1 MLDRLFPPS
10 QDHLPLTWWKQRPIY
25 LAALVALAA
34 LASMILT
41 AIVGPKVAGQ
51 MVFTYDSFFREWHL
65 WTPFTC
71 LWMNPPS
78 LWTVIGCLLLWNFG
92 EAVERHLGRR
102 AFVRLLVLLWLAP
115 LMVISLFGILGMPGF
130 ACAGVM
136 AMEFAIFVAFATLY
150 PTAKIS
156 IIILTLDAWVLAA
169 IFVSLNVLGSLF
181 ARDWASLVLL
191 ASTVGTAHFFIRYEK
206 GELELP
212 SVPKPASKPSKP
224 SPKPS
229 AAPKAEMNVDDL
241 LDKISREGLHSL
253 TAEERQALEKASQKM
268 RRRSP

>member
-41 AIVGPKVAGQ
+41 AILGPKLAGQ

-65 WTPFTC
+65 WTPLTC
-71 LWMNPPS
+71 LWMNPPG

-92 EAVERHLGRR
+92 EAVERHIGRR

-150 PTAKIS
+150 PTAKVS

-191 ASTVGTAHFFIRYEK
+191 ASTVGTAFLFIRYEK

-212 SVPKPASKPSKP
+212 SMPKPASKP
-224 SPKPS
+224 PKP
-229 AAPKAEMNVDDL
+229 APKSSHTPKAGPSVDDL

-253 TAEERQALEKASQKM
+253 TAEERQALEKASREM
-268 RRRSP
+268 RHRPR

>member
-25 LAALVALAA
+25 LAAMVALAG

-41 AIVGPKVAGQ
+41 AIVGPKVAGL
-51 MVFTYDSFFREWHL
+51 MVFTYDSFFQKWHL

-78 LWTVIGCLLLWNFG
+78 FWTVIGCLLLWNFG
-92 EAVERHLGRR
+92 EAVERHIGRR

-150 PTAKIS
+150 PTAKVG
-156 IIILTLDAWVLAA
+156 IIILTLDAWVLAV

-191 ASTVGTAHFFIRYEK
+191 ASTVGTAYLFIRYEK
-206 GELELP
+206 GELEMP
-212 SVPKPASKPSKP
+212 SMPKVATKPSKP
-224 SPKPS
+224 AQKPS
-229 AAPKAEMNVDDL
+229 PAPKAEASVDDL
-241 LDKISREGLHSL
+241 LDKISREGFHSL
-253 TAEERQALEKASQKM
+253 TAEERQALDKASREM
-268 RRRSP
+268 RRRSS